1 MFNSKIYLIFEL
13 RNGSNGIYFH
23 MDILK
28 LPQLL
33 LIAGNGRD
41 SGKTTLACLL
51 IKKFSTDNQIISLKI
66 SPHKHK
72 IVTTGDV
79 FCDTEN
85 LYLAEETNPH
95 TGKDSSRMLQA
106 GASRSFFIC
115 ATEEQLP
122 VAMNKILELSDSQ
135 ALFVCES
142 GGLRKYAEPGLFFIV
157 DRAGN
162 KDIKPG
168 TRMLLEFDPI
178 WLTFDGH
185 DFNLNL
191 NEIVIQHNSW
201 KKTAG
206 HDII

>member
-1 MFNSKIYLIFEL
+1 M
-13 RNGSNGIYFH
+13 G
-23 MDILK
+23 ILK

-51 IKKFSTDNQIISLKI
+51 IKKFSTDNPIISLKI
-66 SPHKHK
+66 SPHRHK
-72 IVTTGDV
+72 IAAGGNV

-85 LYLAEETNPH
+85 LYLAEETDPG

-106 GASRSFFIC
+106 GAVRSFFIC
-115 ATEEQLP
+115 AEGEQLP
-122 VAMNKILELSDSQ
+122 VAMNKILELTGRH
-135 ALFVCES
+135 ALIVCES
-142 GGLRKYAEPGLFFIV
+142 GALRKYAEPGIFFIV
-157 DRAGN
+157 DRSVN
-162 KDIKPG
+162 KEIKPG
-168 TRMLLEFDPI
+168 TRMLLDFNPI

-201 KKTAG
+201 KIIDG
-206 HDII
+206 HDIV